1 MKDTFIEKELQ
12 WLAEIIAVRLKLYF
26 NQECNVKDIHQILPP
41 SLNEQT
47 DSAYARFI
55 LSHQMDF
62 NERLLLLLAWVPY
75 LKPQLLD
82 CFQVKNTD
90 TGQRFVEFGCVDGGR
105 DGIVRPTLATA
116 LFLLAADN
124 VSVRME
130 LAAHFTRHRFFASSA
145 FFQKDETISSAS
157 FANWVINPSE
167 ELLDQV
173 LFGRMFV
180 PGFSSRFPATLITT
194 NRTWDDLVLDNQ
206 TMQQVDEI
214 KMWVRYGE
222 KIRTEWGLA
231 DKLKPGYRVLF
242 YGPSGSGKTFTATL
256 IGKEVCKP
264 VFSIDLSMVV
274 SKYIGETEKNLA
286 TVFQMAEDKDW
297 ILFFDEADAL
307 FGKRTNIKDSH
318 DRYANQEVAYLL
330 QRVENYRGL
339 VILSTNQKANIDE
352 AFARRFQMMVRF
364 NIPDVQERERL
375 WRNTFSSKCVFE
387 ENLDLHKVAED
398 YEISGGSILNVVQY
412 CSLLAVSRAENVIRL
427 DDLISG
433 IRKEFAKVG
442 KILK

>member
-12 WLAEIIAVRLKLYF
+12 WLADIIVVRLKLYF
-26 NQECNVKDIHQILPP
+26 NQECNVGDIHQVVP
-41 SLNEQT
+41 SSADEAPE
-47 DSAYARFI
+47 SAYARFVR
-55 LSHQMDF
+55 SHQLDF
-62 NERLLLLLAWVPY
+62 DERLLLILAWVPY

-90 TGQRFVEFGCVDGGR
+90 TGQRFAEFGCVEAGREGG
-105 DGIVRPTLATA
+105 IRPTLATA
-116 LFLLAADN
+116 LFLLAADD
-124 VSVRME
+124 VGTRLE
-130 LAAHFTRHRFFASSA
+130 LASRFTRHSFFASSS
-145 FFQKDETISSAS
+145 FFQKDGMASAAS
-157 FANWVINPSE
+157 FSDWVISPTE
-167 ELLDQV
+167 ELLDQIV
-173 LFGRMFV
+173 FGRAFV
-180 PGFSSRFPATLITT
+180 PSFSSRFPATLITT
-194 NRTWDDLVLDNQ
+194 SRTWDELVLDEL

-214 KMWVRYGE
+214 KMWVQYGE

-231 DKLKPGYRVLF
+231 DKLKPGFRALF

-256 IGKEVCKP
+256 IGKEVGKP

-286 TVFQMAEDKDW
+286 AVFQMAEDKDW

-307 FGKRTNIKDSH
+307 FGKRTNVKDSH

-339 VILSTNQKANIDE
+339 VILSTNQKANIDD

-364 NIPDVQERERL
+364 NMPDARERERL
-375 WRNTFSSKCVFE
+375 WRNTFSSQCVLE
-387 ENLDLHKVAED
+387 EGLDLRQVAED
-398 YEISGGSILNVVQY
+398 YELSGGSILNVVQY
-412 CSLLAVSRAENVIRL
+412 CSLLAASRSENIIRR
-427 DDLISG
+427 DDLTTG

-442 KILK
+442 KVLK